1 MTRDIVD
8 GRYLE
13 VLVRQDC
20 PRCEAGMGVVLQAA
34 ATMGVAVHT
43 VDVASRSD
51 LHGQLA
57 ARTPVVRAPDG
68 TIIDEGKLSAA
79 RITAALL
86 QMTFA
91 SRPEIH

>member
-1 MTRDIVD
+1 MNRDIVD

-20 PRCEAGMGVVLQAA
+20 PRCEAGMSVVLQAA

-43 VDVASRSD
+43 VDLASNPD
-51 LHGQLA
+51 LYREFA
-57 ARTPVVRAPDG
+57 ARAPVVRTPEG
-68 TIIDEGKLSAA
+68 TIIGEGNLSTT

-91 SRPEIH
+91 SQPEIH